1 MTDKYYNF
9 DPKQYKK
16 HILIGKMGK
25 SVKIKNIKVGTGDD
39 APIIFYAFIAR
50 MNPDF
55 MFYFIGPNHLN
66 KLTDEEYDKIFPN
79 HI

>member
-9 DPKQYKK
+9 NPEDYKK

-39 APIIFYAFIAR
+39 APIIFYAFI
-50 MNPDF
+50 NI
-55 MFYFIGPNHLN
+55 YF
-66 KLTDEEYDKIFPN
+66 DEIK
-79 HI
+79 